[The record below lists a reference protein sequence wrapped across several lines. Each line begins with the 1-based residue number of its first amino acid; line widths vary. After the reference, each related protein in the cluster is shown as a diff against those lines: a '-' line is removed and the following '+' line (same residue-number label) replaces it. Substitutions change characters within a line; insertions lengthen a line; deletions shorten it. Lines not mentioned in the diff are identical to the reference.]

1 MNISE
6 AKLRVIRNS
15 FRSIFWLLHSHFFR
29 VKLNHLYID
38 AQVLPPAPT
47 YFHRQFFS
55 PGCPPPVEVES
66 INLPSPGEGSPV
78 RWISIVRRLNPGET
92 ELFRPGRNATPVASA
107 CPEVCFA
114 PCSTTSFIV
123 LRLVSSAFF
132 VEFVNRGTTRL
143 TMYSI
148 SVPRRSCFS

>member
-55 PGCPPPVEVES
+55 PGSSATDGSRIYKSSIPRRRISGPVDFNCSPTES
-66 INLPSPGEGSPV
+66 RGDG
-78 RWISIVRRLNPGET
+78 IVSTRKKCNARRLG
-92 ELFRPGRNATPVASA
+92 
-107 CPEVCFA
+107 
-114 PCSTTSFIV
+114 
-123 LRLVSSAFF
+123 
-132 VEFVNRGTTRL
+132 
-143 TMYSI
+143 
-148 SVPRRSCFS
+148 VPRSLFCALFHYFVHCSSTS